1 VFITLG
7 GISNFMTFSFELIGY
22 AAATL
27 TTVSFLPQAIMT
39 IKTRDTESLSMGMYS
54 LFAAG
59 VLLWLIYGIYLD
71 NQAIIIANAI
81 TFVLAAIILGFKI
94 FNTLRNRYKKHE
106 K

>member
-1 VFITLG
+1 
-7 GISNFMTFSFELIGY
+7 MTFSFELIGY

-81 TFVLAAIILGFKI
+81 TFVLAVIILGFKI
-94 FNTLRNRYKKHE
+94 FNTLSNRYK
-106 K
+106 